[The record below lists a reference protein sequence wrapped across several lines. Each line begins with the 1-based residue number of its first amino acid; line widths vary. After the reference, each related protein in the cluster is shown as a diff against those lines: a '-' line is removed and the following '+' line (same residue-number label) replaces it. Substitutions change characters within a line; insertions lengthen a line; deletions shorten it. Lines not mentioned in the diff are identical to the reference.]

1 MKRTTT
7 IALTSA
13 ALALTAAVAYWL
25 GHRDATMPAGNNTMT
40 AAGNSSAS
48 KALYWYDPMVP
59 DQHFDKPG
67 LSPMGM
73 QMVPKY
79 ADGDGAAKETVR
91 IDPATLQNL
100 GVRTAPVQRRLL
112 EGEIQAPGTVTW
124 DLRKAVIVS
133 ARVDAVIQRL
143 DVRAPYTTVA
153 AGAPLADLLAP
164 EWNSAL
170 AEADALRHVQSPDAK
185 ALQGAAQQRLRVLG
199 LSPADA
205 RPSSSSGQPAITL
218 HAPEG
223 GVITTLDVREGQRV
237 SAGQTLMTINRLDTV
252 WVEAALPQALAGRVS
267 AGTPVSIR
275 TDARPGRRFAGQVE
289 TVLPDIDTA
298 TRTQRA
304 RIVLPNA
311 DGALSPGMF
320 ARIEFTPAQD
330 QPVLAVPDEALI
342 TVGDRTRVIVA
353 EDEGRFRPAL
363 VHTGRSAQGYT
374 EITQGLQVNQR
385 VVTSGQF
392 LIDSEASL
400 SGALERLGDGN
411 ARPAKAASSPMDA
424 MPMGGKP

>member
-7 IALTSA
+7 TALTAA
-13 ALALTAAVAYWL
+13 ALALTAAAAYWL
-25 GHRDATMPAGNNTMT
+25 WHRDATMPTGNDAATAG
-40 AAGNSSAS
+40 GSNSSS

-79 ADGDGAAKETVR
+79 ADGDGSAKDAVR

-100 GVRTAPVQRRLL
+100 GLRTATVQRRVL

-153 AGAPLADLLAP
+153 TGAPLADLLAP

-170 AEADALRHVQSPDAK
+170 AEADALRHVQSADAK

-199 LSPADA
+199 LSSAEA
-205 RPSSSSGQPAITL
+205 HPSSLNGQSAITL
-218 HAPEG
+218 RAPES

-267 AGTPVSIR
+267 AGTPVSIT
-275 TDARPGRRFAGQVE
+275 TDAQPGRRFAGQVE
-289 TVLPDIDTA
+289 AVLPDIDMA

-304 RIVLPNA
+304 RIVLPNP

-320 ARIEFTPAQD
+320 ARIAFTPAPD

-353 EDEGRFRPAL
+353 EDEGRFHPAL
-363 VHTGRSAQGYT
+363 VRTGRSAQGYT
-374 EITQGLQVNQR
+374 EITQGLQANQR
-385 VVTSGQF
+385 IVTSGQF

-400 SGALERLGDGN
+400 SGTLERLDDGD
-411 ARPAKAASSPMDA
+411 AAPSSAASAPMNA

>member
-1 MKRTTT
+1 MKRATT
-7 IALTSA
+7 IALTAA
-13 ALALTAAVAYWL
+13 ALSLTAATAYWL
-25 GHRDATMPAGNNTMT
+25 GHRAATSPTGNDAATVAGKRSTVKT
-40 AAGNSSAS
+40 
-48 KALYWYDPMVP
+48 LYWYDPMVP

-79 ADGDGAAKETVR
+79 ADDDASAKDTVR
-91 IDPATLQNL
+91 IESATLQNL
-100 GVRTAPVQRRLL
+100 GVRTTLVQHRVL

-143 DVRAPYTTVA
+143 DVRAPYTTVK
-153 AGAPLADLLAP
+153 AGEPLADLLAP

-170 AEADALRHVQSPDAK
+170 AEADALRHVHSADAK
-185 ALQGAAQQRLRVLG
+185 SLQAAAQQRLRVLG
-199 LSPADA
+199 LSSADA
-205 RPSSSSGQPAITL
+205 RSSSSNGQPGITL
-218 HAPEG
+218 HAPVG

-267 AGTPVSIR
+267 SGTPVSIS
-275 TDARPGRRFAGQVE
+275 TDAQPGRRFAGQVE
-289 TVLPDIDTA
+289 SLLPDVDTA

-320 ARIEFTPAQD
+320 ARIDLTPAPGQS
-330 QPVLAVPDEALI
+330 VLAVPDEALI

-353 EDEGRFRPAL
+353 EGEGRFRPAL
-363 VHTGRSAQGYT
+363 VRTGRSAQGYT
-374 EITQGLQVNQR
+374 EITQGLQANQR

-400 SGALERLGDGN
+400 SGALERLGD
-411 ARPAKAASSPMDA
+411 AEATPTKPASAPMDA
-424 MPMGGKP
+424 MPMGGK

>member
-1 MKRTTT
+1 MNRASIIT
-7 IALTSA
+7 LSVA
-13 ALALTAAVAYWL
+13 ALALTAIAAYWL
-25 GHRDATMPAGNNTMT
+25 GHRTAITSAANNQAM
-40 AAGNSSAS
+40 AADSGSTS

-59 DQHFDKPG
+59 EQHFDKPG

-79 ADGDGAAKETVR
+79 ADGMGSAKGTVR
-91 IDPATLQNL
+91 IDSAAQQNL
-100 GVRTAPVQRRLL
+100 GVRIAQVQRRVL

-124 DLRKAVIVS
+124 DLRKAVVVS

-143 DVRAPYTTVA
+143 DVKAPYATVA
-153 AGAPLADLLAP
+153 AGTPLVDLLAP

-170 AEADALRHVQSPDAK
+170 AEADALRHVQSADAK

-199 LSPADA
+199 LSSGDA
-205 RPSSSSGQPAITL
+205 RRSSSSGQPSITL

-267 AGTPVSIR
+267 TGTPVSIG
-275 TDARPGRRFAGQVE
+275 TDAQPGRRFAGRVE
-289 TVLPDIDTA
+289 TVLPDIDAA

-304 RIVLPNA
+304 RIVLPNP

-320 ARIEFTPAQD
+320 VRIDFTPAPD
-330 QPVLAVPDEALI
+330 RPVLAIPDESLI

-353 EDEGRFRPAL
+353 EGDGRFHPVW

-374 EITQGLQVNQR
+374 EIAQGLQADQR

-400 SGALERLGDGN
+400 SGALERLDGGDATP
-411 ARPAKAASSPMDA
+411 ARAASVPMDA
-424 MPMGGKP
+424 MPMGDKP